1 MGNVKHT
8 IIDIFV
14 ILYLLWI
21 NHVQT
26 AQFLSIVHVLF
37 FQYLHEPMIF
47 FRTKISWGKS
57 YCNVHCTRRKKR
69 GHHII

>member
-1 MGNVKHT
+1 MGNVKQT

-14 ILYLLWI
+14 ILYRFLI
-21 NHVQT
+21 NHVPT

-47 FRTKISWGKS
+47 FEQKLVGVKVTATYI
-57 YCNVHCTRRKKR
+57 VQEERKE
-69 GHHII
+69 GII